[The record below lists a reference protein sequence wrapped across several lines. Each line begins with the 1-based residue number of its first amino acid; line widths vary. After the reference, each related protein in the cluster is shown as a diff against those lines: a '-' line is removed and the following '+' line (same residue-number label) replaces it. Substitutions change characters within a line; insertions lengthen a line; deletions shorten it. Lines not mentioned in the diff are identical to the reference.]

1 MADTTSPFGT
11 YSLNKREAQLLRWAQ
26 SMPVSWLGRR
36 AALAFRKLVLMKNR
50 PIVDAVADGM
60 QFRLYMNDNVSERK
74 YLFMPQF
81 FDWYERKMLRRVLP
95 EGGVFVDIGANAGV
109 YTMTAA
115 ACVGADGRVLAI
127 EPNPAV
133 LERLQFNAGLN
144 GFLERVTVEQSC
156 VGDTEVVVGAAV
168 VGVDVGAPEG
178 DTEGEVELS
187 LDDSNLGGSSLVEQ
201 RSTRKIIVPCR
212 KLLDV
217 VQGHNIARID
227 ALKIDIEGAEDMA
240 LIPFLQGAPQELLP
254 RLMII
259 EKSPSQWK
267 GDLKSALKKAGY
279 LLIETTRMNFV
290 WERAA

>member
-36 AALAFRKLVLMKNR
+36 AALAFRKLVLMKTR

-156 VGDTEVVVGAAV
+156 V
-168 VGVDVGAPEG
+168 G

>member
-156 VGDTEVVVGAAV
+156 VGDTE
-168 VGVDVGAPEG
+168 
-178 DTEGEVELS
+178 GEVELS